1 MNIMNTKTP
10 FEAILYWILIFFAS
24 QAFTRG
30 YDCFFYSFSG
40 GTLKY
45 NVIRTVLALIFLFIF
60 AEVVNR
66 KIVNKHSPI
75 MEKDK
80 DDE

>member
-10 FEAILYWILIFFAS
+10 FEATLYWILIFFAS

-30 YDCFFYSFSG
+30 YDCFFYSFAG

-60 AEVVNR
+60 AEIVNR
-66 KIVNKHSPI
+66 RIIMKHSQI
-75 MEKDK
+75 IEKDK
-80 DDE
+80 DSE